1 MIKPIVITDKKRE
14 GRGFSLKEIKEAKI
28 DIQRARKL
36 GFLVDRRRKTIYEE
50 NIQKLKELLMPVKK
64 KLVKEK
70 IKKVEKP
77 IKKEAKEKKVKKKA
91 EEPKKKVTKP
101 KKKVKKEVSEKKK
114 PKKAVKEKKI
124 KEITLTAV
132 KGLGKKTAESLEKAD
147 IKSANKL
154 LSLETKEIAEKT
166 GMSEKKIER
175 LKDSA
180 KEVL

>member
-1 MIKPIVITDKKRE
+1 MIKPIVITDEKRE

-36 GFLVDRRRKTIYEE
+36 GFLVDRRRKTAYDE
-50 NIQKLKELLMPVKK
+50 NIKKLKELLKPAKKKPVKK
-64 KLVKEK
+64 KLVKKE

-91 EEPKKKVTKP
+91 EEPKKKVAKP
-101 KKKVKKEVSEKKK
+101 K
-114 PKKAVKEKKI
+114 KKAVKEKKI
-124 KEITLTAV
+124 KEIALTEV
-132 KGLGKKTAESLEKAD
+132 KGLGKKTAEQLENAG

-154 LSLETKEIAEKT
+154 LSLNTKKIVEKT
-166 GMSEKKIER
+166 GISEKKIEK
-175 LKDSA
+175 LKESA